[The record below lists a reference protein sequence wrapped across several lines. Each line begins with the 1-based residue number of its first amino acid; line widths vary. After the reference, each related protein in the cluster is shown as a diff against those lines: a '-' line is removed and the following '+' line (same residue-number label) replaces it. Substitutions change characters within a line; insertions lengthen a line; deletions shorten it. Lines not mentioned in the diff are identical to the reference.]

1 MGELEER
8 KFQKIYENIATGI
21 ALTSLDGVFEEC
33 NAAYS
38 SLTGYSQDE
47 LRKMQFFSLI
57 HPEDLAEVKRRT
69 KALLEGRESQFEI
82 ERRYVAK
89 SGATVWV
96 RNFVS
101 TIPDA
106 EGRPAQII
114 ALVTDITSRRR
125 AQQELE
131 AVEAQLRLMID
142 HAPAAVAMFDRCMR
156 YLNVSKRWLSDYSL
170 NADVI
175 GRSHYDVFPEIPDS
189 WREIYGR
196 ALDGEVV
203 RSEEVRFVRMSGDVQ
218 WLRWELRPWR
228 TQTGEIGGVIIFTED
243 ITERKTAEEALRASE
258 AQYRAIIELV
268 APFHHLHRRVRD
280 HSVGQPRDQDDSR
293 VRSGR
298 TSRRKRVNDHAG

>member
-21 ALTSLDGVFEEC
+21 ALTNLDGVFEEC

-57 HPEDLAEVKRRT
+57 HPEDLDEVKRRT

-175 GRSHYDVFPEIPDS
+175 GRSHYEVFPEIPDS

-228 TQTGEIGGVIIFTED
+228 TPDRGDRGRHHFHRRYHRAENRGGSPSSQ
-243 ITERKTAEEALRASE
+243 RS
-258 AQYRAIIELV
+258 AIPRDHQLV
-268 APFHHLHRRVRD
+268 ARLHHLHRRVRD
-280 HSVGQPRDQDDSR
+280 HSVGQPRDQDNSR

-298 TSRRKRVNDHAG
+298 TSRQKRVNDHAG